1 MTQKDQAGLLSP
13 FRRDLKRDFAST
25 SGFELLQC
33 KVLQTLMTE
42 GFSPL
47 SSGELPWRTAFGSSL
62 TLLRHQN
69 NNTVLVELARV
80 YIRDALKKWIPS
92 AEVKSVEVISDKA
105 SITLKLRIKEKDTAA
120 EHVIEVVL

>member
-1 MTQKDQAGLLSP
+1 MIQENQVGLLSP
-13 FRRDLKRDFAST
+13 FRRDLKRDFAAG
-25 SGFELLQC
+25 SGFALLQC

-42 GFSPL
+42 GFSPR

-69 NNTVLVELARV
+69 NNTALAELARV

-92 AEVKSVEVISDKA
+92 AEIKSVEVISKEA
-105 SITLKLRIKEKDTAA
+105 SITLKLRIKEKDTGVSTA
-120 EHVIEVVL
+120 IEFAL